1 MIHPEINVA
10 VSRGGITES
19 EHRITA
25 VVMNSA
31 GDCLESWGN
40 VIKPV
45 FPRSAIKGLQVLAFV
60 ERGGVEQ
67 FGFSESE
74 LALCCAS
81 HNGEKEHVAGAQSML
96 QKLGLTEQHYEC
108 GLHWPMRAE
117 AAYELA
123 REQSEPDQRHN
134 NCSGKHAG
142 MLGLASLLGVDAKGY
157 IDVDHPVQK
166 TIEQTMSEMC
176 EFDMSAAPVSP
187 DGCSAPTWAIPLKNL
202 ALGFAKF
209 GDPSALPEARAKAC
223 HKIFNAVVNHPFMV
237 AGTDRYCTQMMQ
249 VLGNKAFLKVGAEG
263 VYIAAVPEQKIAIAL
278 KCEDGATRG
287 AERALT
293 AILDHLGVTRDIA
306 VDKMA
311 QFREP
316 RILNRNA
323 MQTGSIQC
331 DQVI

>member
-1 MIHPEINVA
+1 MNHPEIKVD
-10 VSRGGITES
+10 VTRGGITES

-25 VVMNSA
+25 VVMNSS
-31 GDCLESWGN
+31 GECLESWGD
-40 VIKPV
+40 VTKPV

-60 ERGGVEQ
+60 ERGGVER
-67 FGFSESE
+67 FGFSEAE

-96 QKLGLTEQHYEC
+96 QKLGLNEQHYEC
-108 GLHWPMRAE
+108 GLHWPMRPE

-123 REQSEPDQRHN
+123 KAQGEPDQRHN

-142 MLGLASLLGVDAKGY
+142 MLGLASLLEVDSTGY

-176 EFDMSAAPVSP
+176 EIDMSAAPVSP

-209 GDPSALPEARAKAC
+209 GDPSALPEARANAC
-223 HKIFNAVVNHPFMV
+223 HQIYNAVVKHPFMV
-237 AGTDRYCTQMMQ
+237 AGTDRYCTKMMQ
-249 VLGNKAFLKVGAEG
+249 VLGDKVFLKVGAEG
-263 VYIAAVPEQKIAIAL
+263 VYIAVVPEQKIAIAL

-293 AILDHLGVTRDIA
+293 AILDHLGVTQGIA
-306 VDKMA
+306 EEPLA
-311 QFREP
+311 EFREP
-316 RILNRNA
+316 KILNRNA
-323 MQTGSIQC
+323 MHTGSIVC
-331 DQVI
+331 ELAD